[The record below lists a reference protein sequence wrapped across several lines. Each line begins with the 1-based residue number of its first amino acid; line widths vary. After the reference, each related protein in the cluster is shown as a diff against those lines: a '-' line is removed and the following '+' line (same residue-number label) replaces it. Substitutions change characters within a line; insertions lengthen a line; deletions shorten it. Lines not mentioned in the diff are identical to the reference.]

1 MTGSRTMLKQV
12 RELREKSRNQHASAL
27 RLEQRARWGRRSGS
41 AKGLKVWETYQAHL
55 IKSATLSE
63 AADKLATLLNS
74 DKLRF
79 GRDQFGELQFVGFR

>member
-1 MTGSRTMLKQV
+1 MTQLTPTMLKQA

-41 AKGLKVWETYQAHL
+41 AKGLKVWQTYQAHL

-63 AADKLATLLNS
+63 AADKI
-74 DKLRF
+74 RF
-79 GRDQFGELQFVGFR
+79 GRDQFGELQFVGFRKD